1 MCAGGCRA
9 LPRSRFRNR
18 SSTELRNPRRG
29 GLAEGKTKV
38 LAGWFAGEFCPA
50 LRSRRPFRLADGVPA
65 RQIPSKARYLAPSR
79 GGGRRAEPGLRT
91 SRQEKPAAAAAKNRP
106 RRGRSGI
113 KEGLFRRTAFCL
125 KKSEKFSFAQKRPP
139 RVVGVRRFYES
150 ISWEKKERPTNL
162 ARPSSARRKVFCR
175 ETNIGGVHQKRSKK

>member
-50 LRSRRPFRLADGVPA
+50 LRSRRPFRFGDGIPA
-65 RQIPSKARYLAPSR
+65 RPCRARHGHFVR

-91 SRQEKPAAAAAKNRP
+91 SRQEKPAATAAKNRP
-106 RRGRSGI
+106 RRGRPGI
-113 KEGLFRRTAFCL
+113 KKVCQGSALPVLGNCKDFRLCKNAHPGLW
-125 KKSEKFSFAQKRPP
+125 
-139 RVVGVRRFYES
+139 GNES
-150 ISWEKKERPTNL
+150 STNL
-162 ARPSSARRKVFCR
+162 HRNRKKNVLR
-175 ETNIGGVHQKRSKK
+175 T